1 MATLTHDRGLIIDFI
16 GRQHGSPAL
25 KGDGAPTFVTGHDAA
40 EAKRVGWPAFFKA
53 VDARH
58 LAMRFDDASGE
69 WSWVDRKH
77 AHEQPTPGEVSTN
90 VPPAEHPK
98 H

>member
-1 MATLTHDRGLIIDFI
+1 MLKVTHDRGQIIDFI

-25 KGDGAPTFVTGHDAA
+25 QTDGAPTIVTGHESG

-53 VDARH
+53 VNDRK
-58 LAMRFDDASGE
+58 LALRFESEGSE
-69 WSWVDRKH
+69 WSWVDRRG
-77 AHEQPTPGEVSTN
+77 AHEHPSPSTVSTN
-90 VPPAEHPK
+90 VPPAEHPP